1 MPDAGPVGPV
11 TVAGDPF
18 SVTDLPDAEACAPDD
33 AASAAVGKTAVGK
46 TATASATASARVS
59 EANTAEPL

>member
-18 SVTDLPDAEACAPDD
+18 SVTDLPDAGACAPDD
-33 AASAAVGKTAVGK
+33 AASAAGGK